1 MSLEE
6 ITGDY
11 FRPDWIDFPLA
22 HYSEQSPNTSG
33 LRYSDYA
40 PWDGSFSQRVNI
52 SGGAKWRH
60 NSIAL
65 EHFSIAYCRVDAFP
79 LQLKRPDSG

>member
-52 SGGAKWRH
+52 SGGRNGDTIPLRSSTFQLH
-60 NSIAL
+60 IAVWTRFL
-65 EHFSIAYCRVDAFP
+65 YN
-79 LQLKRPDSG
+79 